1 MNYNLSWEKN
11 TCKILSNKKRKEQN
25 NYYRKQSF
33 KVTLIEISNTRW
45 FLYLIKDPK
54 NIVMMV
60 FPTDMINLEHIK
72 HYVQKVLQ
80 KSMKI

>member
-33 KVTLIEISNTRW
+33 KVTLIEISNTR
-45 FLYLIKDPK
+45 
-54 NIVMMV
+54 
-60 FPTDMINLEHIK
+60 
-72 HYVQKVLQ
+72 
-80 KSMKI
+80 